1 VHVNIALIVKFM
13 ANYFFNPAE
22 YPDVPRMDQ
31 AAHDDFL
38 FRQGPARGLGQIRF
52 HDYQAVFER
61 VDLPNVRLFREQIGA
76 FRELLATAT
85 PDEAQQKDIDFL
97 LALGEIF
104 TLVVYGQL
112 VLENAATYAVG
123 DDLLD
128 QIFDAFVR
136 DFSRH
141 ALTLHSK
148 PSSTP
153 RQMDLCLRMLRKPV
167 VDAGRFE
174 RVWKTQVYPL
184 KDAYEMKS

>member
-1 VHVNIALIVKFM
+1 M

-22 YPDVPRMDQ
+22 YPDVPRQDQ
-31 AAHDDFL
+31 AANDDFL

-52 HDYQAVFER
+52 HDYAPVFER
-61 VDLPNVRLFREQIGA
+61 FDLPNVRLFREQIA
-76 FRELLATAT
+76 VFKELLATAT

-112 VLENAATYAVG
+112 ILENAAAYAIG

-141 ALTLHSK
+141 ALSLHSK

-153 RQMDLCLRMLRKPV
+153 QQMDLCLRMLRKPA
-167 VDAGRFE
+167 VDLGRFDRLWRE
-174 RVWKTQVYPL
+174 QVLPL
-184 KDAYEMKS
+184 KDAYEMNP

>member
-1 VHVNIALIVKFM
+1 M

-22 YPDVPRMDQ
+22 YPEIARQDQ
-31 AAHDDFL
+31 ARDDEFL

-52 HDYQAVFER
+52 DDYHAAFER
-61 VDLPNVRLFREQIGA
+61 VDLPNVRLFREQIA
-76 FRELLATAT
+76 VFKELLATAT

-104 TLVVYGQL
+104 TLVVYAQL
-112 VLENAATYAVG
+112 ILENAAMYAIG

-128 QIFDAFVR
+128 QIFDSFVR

-141 ALTLHSK
+141 ALVLHSK

-153 RQMDLCLRMLRKPV
+153 QQMDLCLRMLRKPTA
-167 VDAGRFE
+167 DPGRFE
-174 RVWKTQVYPL
+174 RVWKEQVYPL
-184 KDAYEMKS
+184 KDAYEMKP